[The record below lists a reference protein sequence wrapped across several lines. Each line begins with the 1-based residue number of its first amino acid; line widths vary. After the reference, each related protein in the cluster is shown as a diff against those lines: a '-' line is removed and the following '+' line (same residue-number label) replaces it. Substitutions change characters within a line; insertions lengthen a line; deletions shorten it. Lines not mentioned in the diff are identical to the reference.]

1 MRAAASIDIAGRI
14 DQRSSE
20 TLRGNADVERN
31 CLAGDHALLVPRRAG
46 VERAIE
52 RDGVRG
58 VIVPCDVKLAVRADE
73 WNGADCAAGP
83 FRIIR
88 ARHREGGAL
97 IARRRQADSA
107 SGRAADRRVPRHV
120 DVVAER
126 RGGIRV
132 RRDHRLVVEVIFAA
146 VEREVRHA
154 RIRFAA
160 IRRFRYGQLSSVD
173 AVTVSEEDDDVT
185 VKEVAARVERQRRIR
200 AEIDTVRADRR
211 RKRSIDAAPRFAAV
225 AREISAHRQTE
236 NLVGSAR
243 QILRVRWVDRDVR
256 LALRAAFVRHVH
268 VAAGRNRAR

>member
-1 MRAAASIDIAGRI
+1 MRAAAAIDIARRI
-14 DQRSSE
+14 DERASE
-20 TLRGNADVERN
+20 TLRGNADVEGNR
-31 CLAGDHALLVPRRAG
+31 LASDHALLVPRRSP

-58 VIVPCDVKLAVRADE
+58 VIVPSDVQLTVRADKR
-73 WNGADCAAGP
+73 NGADRATGT

-88 ARHREGGAL
+88 ARHREGGAV
-97 IARRRQADSA
+97 IARSRQADSA
-107 SGRAADRRVPRHV
+107 ARGAAQRRVPRHV

-126 RGGIRV
+126 RGRRIV
-132 RRDHRLVVEVIFAA
+132 RRDHRLVVEMIFAA

-256 LALRAAFVRHVH
+256 LALRAAFVRNIH
-268 VAAGRNRAR
+268 VAAGCNRAR